1 MTTRDD
7 KIKKA
12 REAINATMKIITQR
26 HGFAGGALMVAM
38 LIEDDRMMEGMADDD
53 RARWRI
59 IAAKLREKADEFTVK
74 TRD

>member
-1 MTTRDD
+1 MRS
-7 KIKKA
+7 KKVSVVVN
-12 REAINATMKIITQR
+12 AIMKTIIQR
-26 HGFAGGALMVAM
+26 FGFAAGALTVAM

-74 TRD
+74 TRH